1 MLSREEI
8 NKLKEK
14 YPAGT
19 KIRLHNMERE
29 MDMPSGLEGEV
40 YHVDDIGQIHM
51 KWENGRTLPINTE
64 TDSFSVITQAEE
76 QESKQEHAKEESKM
90 NMYIDK
96 VNAILKHVDFGV
108 LNISCNLGKPN
119 YAQNVLLDLHKAFEE
134 VYGTDYV
141 DPENEMVLM
150 PAVIK
155 GDESGIQ
162 TLALVTI
169 DLMSAGEHW
178 GTIFFTPGGIL
189 EQGDPELTDD
199 QKRAISEHY
208 MPYSY
213 WYTPLVER
221 DIHVNFDEVPES
233 VRTITK
239 LVDEY
244 LSCENTQTMNTQQ

>member
-8 NKLKEK
+8 TELKEK
-14 YPAGT
+14 YTAGT
-19 KIRLHNMERE
+19 KIRLNSMERE
-29 MDMPSGLEGEV
+29 LDMPSGLEGEV
-40 YHVDDIGQIHM
+40 YHVDDIGKIHM
-51 KWENGRTLPINTE
+51 KWENGRTLPLNTE
-64 TDSFSVITQAEE
+64 TDSFSVITQENM
-76 QESKQEHAKEESKM
+76 QEVAKEERKM
-90 NMYIDK
+90 NMYIEK
-96 VNAILKHVDFGV
+96 VNEILKHVDFGV
-108 LNISCNLGKPN
+108 LNISCNLGNPN
-119 YAQNVLLDLHKAFEE
+119 YAQNILLDLHKAFEE

-141 DPENEMVLM
+141 DPENEMVLT

-162 TLALVTI
+162 TLALVAI

-189 EQGDPELTDD
+189 EQGDPELTED
-199 QKRAISEHY
+199 QKRAISEYY

-233 VRTITK
+233 VRNITK

-244 LSCENTQTMNTQQ
+244 LSCENTHTMNAQQ